1 MTTNATC
8 HTCPLR
14 AGWQRHRDRR
24 APGQSDRPAMV
35 RQAEPQIRHGLPG
48 VVGWTR
54 RLSCRRGG
62 SRGFEGRGA
71 AIMHARHRPWIE
83 ERLMFEEIVAAF
95 ERGEVIPYLG
105 PGVLSLA
112 RSSELPASPEALVS
126 YLTKTATV
134 PHKIR
139 NNLTAAA
146 QYIENFKHRKT
157 VVAAMNN
164 AFSAPTATDRAARM
178 ARRAAQIAA
187 AGQRLVR

>member
-1 MTTNATC
+1 
-8 HTCPLR
+8 
-14 AGWQRHRDRR
+14 
-24 APGQSDRPAMV
+24 
-35 RQAEPQIRHGLPG
+35 
-48 VVGWTR
+48 
-54 RLSCRRGG
+54 
-62 SRGFEGRGA
+62 
-71 AIMHARHRPWIE
+71 
-83 ERLMFEEIVAAF
+83 MFEEIVAAF

-164 AFSAPTATDRAARM
+164 AFSAPTAADRAARM

-187 AGQRLVR
+187 AGQRMVR